1 MIQRK
6 ASSMFRVQSL
16 VWFSTLRA
24 RSMTHLLA
32 TRSIALA
39 ILVLSVQLA
48 RADDDCDVPSEAW
61 QPRSAV
67 RALAER
73 NGWRVERLKID
84 DGCYEIKARDTDDR
98 RFSAKLNP
106 MTLEVVR
113 MKRER
118 RDRERR
124 HDILPEPLPAGSP
137 RGGVSTSDAEMG

>member
-1 MIQRK
+1 MN
-6 ASSMFRVQSL
+6 
-16 VWFSTLRA
+16 
-24 RSMTHLLA
+24 HLLA

-39 ILVLSVQLA
+39 ILVLSAQLA

-61 QPRSAV
+61 QPRTAV

-73 NGWRVERLKID
+73 NGWRIEKLKID
-84 DGCYEIKARDTDDR
+84 DGCYEIKGRDADDH

-118 RDRERR
+118 RDRERK
-124 HDILPEPLPAGSP
+124 HDISPETLPAGSP
-137 RGGVSTSDAEMG
+137 RGDASTPRAKPGAEMG